1 MISWFMVHDSL
12 FFDHPSTQNICL
24 CWFLLSLSYDLRV
37 SVHEIYDTWHVVFS
51 LIQYIYI
58 YILVRCIDSTWP
70 WNLRLWKLF
79 ENQET
84 GILYIVSDR
93 CNTNLSL
100 ISHAIATKPE
110 HVLVSWH
117 CGAGGWTAWTRW
129 DQWPEGHC
137 HCRHVTMIM
146 NLFVGYLMWY

>member
-58 YILVRCIDSTWP
+58 YWFVASIQPDPGIWGYGSFLRIRRLVSCTLSVTAAIPISLSFHTP
-70 WNLRLWKLF
+70 LRLNQNMFLF
-79 ENQET
+79 L
-84 GILYIVSDR
+84 GIVVPVDGLHGPDGTSDQRDIVIVDMSQW
-93 CNTNLSL
+93 LWIYL
-100 ISHAIATKPE
+100 
-110 HVLVSWH
+110 LV
-117 CGAGGWTAWTRW
+117 T
-129 DQWPEGHC
+129 
-137 HCRHVTMIM
+137 
-146 NLFVGYLMWY
+146 